1 MSFHYARSKSK
12 NGFTLIEVLVVIT
25 IIGILMSI
33 LVLNFEESRKRAR
46 DNVRKSDLKSVQ
58 LALEVY
64 KAQNGKYPDPGC
76 SVPPYGSGGGWAG
89 PGPISAGWGTSCTI
103 YISGLAPDYIPALP
117 TDPNQENDDNKGYLY
132 TANADRSAYKLLVH
146 FTVESDLVNS
156 YADEFSRWPKDC
168 GGGPLQN
175 QNAVYAVYSAGAE
188 CW

>member
-1 MSFHYARSKSK
+1 MSSPFKLLK
-12 NGFTLIEVLVVIT
+12 NKRAFTLIEVLVVIS

-76 SVPPYGSGGGWAG
+76 GVAPYGSAGGWAG
-89 PGPISAGWGTSCTI
+89 PGPNSAGWGTSCST
-103 YISGLAPDYIPALP
+103 YIVGLAPDYIPALP
-117 TDPNQENDDNKGYLY
+117 NDPNQENVDNTGYLY
-132 TANADRSAYKLLVH
+132 TTNIDRSSYKFLAH
-146 FTVESDLVNS
+146 YSVETSFVTS
-156 YADEFSRWPKDC
+156 FADEFARCPSAC
-168 GGGPLQN
+168 GSCSQLQN
-175 QNAVYAVYSAGAE
+175 NVYGVYSVGAE